1 MTDEEREDLTEAIAE
16 HIFFLDEEL
25 QKKVAELLGTVDSG
39 LGAEIMKEQTLLM
52 ITGHMY
58 YYIRIW
64 RSI

>member
-39 LGAEIMKEQTLLM
+39 LGAEIMKRNNFTM
-52 ITGHMY
+52 
-58 YYIRIW
+58 
-64 RSI
+64 